1 MPIYLRNFYV
11 QQLLKTKKEEQ
22 KQMDNA
28 QKGTK
33 SKGVSR
39 PSIPRR

>member
-22 KQMDNA
+22 KEAEKA
-28 QKGTK
+28 QRKTS